1 MELIETTK
9 KKPSLIDG
17 SGFQY
22 RQHRKNKDG
31 TISWLCI
38 KFIQNI
44 LIINHKIFI
53 SNVIPIHKKKYTYF
67 INLIY

>member
-38 KFIQNI
+38 NE
-44 LIINHKIFI
+44 
-53 SNVIPIHKKKYTYF
+53 KKTAEER
-67 INLIY
+67 